1 MQISRYGKN
10 VLTALCVLCLL
21 SGFTAEAKVSVCSV
35 DQATLVEKKSI
46 TPQISTDELRHI
58 LRQKTATVFDARPY
72 REYAVSH
79 IPGALSLAPKP
90 GVEKAVYVSDTREI
104 SRIVHGDKAASF
116 VLYCNGRY

>member
-1 MQISRYGKN
+1 MQNSRYGKN
-10 VLTALCVLCLL
+10 ILTALCVLCLL
-21 SGFTAEAKVSVCSV
+21 SGFTAEVRGGVCPI

-46 TPQISTDELRHI
+46 TPQISTDELRQI

-90 GVEKAVYVSDTREI
+90 GVEKAVYVSDTREVG
-104 SRIVHGDKAASF
+104 RIVHGDKAAAI

>member
-1 MQISRYGKN
+1 MQNSRYGKN
-10 VLTALCVLCLL
+10 ILTALCVLCLL
-21 SGFTAEAKVSVCSV
+21 PCFTAQAGISVCSV
-35 DQATLVEKKSI
+35 DRATLVEKKSI
-46 TPQISTDELRHI
+46 TPQISTDELRQI

-90 GVEKAVYVSDTREI
+90 GVEKAVYVSDTREVG
-104 SRIVHGDKAASF
+104 RIVHGDKAAAI